1 MTPRTVSDVRLR
13 ADELSGDATVVIGPL
28 EGYHHETYVFPL
40 PDGTRVVKCREPRA
54 HILWFDRRCFVSEE
68 ELLCALAGR
77 IARVPEIVDME
88 GVGLQ
93 RFIEGRTLG
102 ASRRLSRRVPEAIFG
117 QIVGLFGEMV
127 RITPAELGS
136 VERRCAPEDRAE
148 DGDSDGFLE
157 RLVVFIEE
165 HVYARNAAEFGPLFH
180 ALGVGEEAFTR
191 LRKHVAGLKERPFS
205 LLHADLHRENFI
217 VDPQGLLWTIDWEL
231 AMLGDP
237 LYDLATHLHL
247 MRYPAD
253 QELRMT
259 HEWCRAVEGV
269 RPGSSHGR
277 EQDLARILGF
287 KRAQSVFT
295 DVIRVSLSLSERG
308 EPGWFA
314 LHGAAGRLQRVLIAA
329 AEPLGLEAVPSR
341 SEITAALARV
351 VGGGA

>member
-102 ASRRLSRRVPEAIFG
+102 ASHRLSRRVPEAFFG
-117 QIVGLFGEMV
+117 QIVGLFREMV

-180 ALGVGEEAFTR
+180 ALGVGEDAFTR
-191 LRKHVAGLKERPFS
+191 LRKHVAGLEERPFC

-269 RPGSSHGR
+269 RPGSSYGR
-277 EQDLARILGF
+277 EQDLGRILGF

-308 EPGWFA
+308 EASWFA
-314 LHGAAGRLQRVLIAA
+314 LHAAAGKLQRVLIAA
-329 AEPLGLEAVPSR
+329 AEPLGLEEVPSR
-341 SEITAALARV
+341 SEITAALVRHHRDRR
-351 VGGGA
+351 